1 MCVYVRYPY
10 RHFIALS
17 SGELGNNNNL
27 RSTPS
32 TQMLVS
38 MYHLQPKRRGREG
51 RPLGKIADS
60 RIGTRKVERET
71 RICASN
77 NDGDMR
83 KGTGATLKNILLAK
97 SWKFELQNK

>member
-1 MCVYVRYPY
+1 MRDLSDLQDKGGVA
-10 RHFIALS
+10 ALYS
-17 SGELGNNNNL
+17 VCREQPRQSQ
-27 RSTPS
+27 PS
-32 TQMLVS
+32 QR
-38 MYHLQPKRRGREG
+38 RRGREG

-71 RICASN
+71 RICASK

-83 KGTGATLKNILLAK
+83 KGTGATLENILLAK